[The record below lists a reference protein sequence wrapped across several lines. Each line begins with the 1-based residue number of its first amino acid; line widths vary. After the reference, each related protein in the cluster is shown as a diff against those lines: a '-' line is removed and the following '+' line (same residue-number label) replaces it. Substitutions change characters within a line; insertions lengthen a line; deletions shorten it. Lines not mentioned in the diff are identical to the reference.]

1 MIYNLNKQKILQDM
15 VIIVDTREQK
25 NQHLLDYF
33 TKENIPYKV
42 EKLDVADY
50 SFILPNYPELNL
62 DKKFVVEK
70 KNSLTELAGNFTKN
84 RDRFKREFDRAKVNN
99 QKVNLLIE
107 TATWKKLLNGTYRS
121 QFPPKS
127 FMASLLTWSIRN
139 NCPTWFCEKSEAG
152 HLIYN
157 ILYYELYEELNKIL
171 DK

>member
-1 MIYNLNKQKILQDM
+1 MNKSKILKD
-15 VIIVDTREQK
+15 ILILTDSREKK
-25 NQHLLDYF
+25 NQHILEYF
-33 TKENIPYKV
+33 DKMEIPHRM
-42 EKLDVADY
+42 EKLDVGDY
-50 SFILPNYPELNL
+50 ELHLPNYPELGL
-62 DKKFVVEK
+62 SGKFVVERK
-70 KNSLTELAGNFTKN
+70 GSLTEIAGNFTKG
-84 RDRFKREFDRAKVNN
+84 RDRFAREFERAKVNN
-99 QKVNLLIE
+99 QKVNMVIE

-157 ILYYELYEELNKIL
+157 ILYYELYEELNKML